1 MTRLLL
7 GAALIMF
14 AALSAGAQTETADEP
29 APASSPSTTSVE
41 DLIRDNPE
49 FSALS
54 IPEMSDLVTIWG
66 HTVIPTPVENLSVEV
81 RTPAGLRYSIVG
93 DQCEADRCDIYQMM
107 TFFPAPEG
115 FTSEQANQLNL
126 TMAHGTVSFIDN
138 NILYTRS
145 VLFAGGTRMANFLI
159 EVDLFLKS
167 TDAIYRQ
174 VQPAPLE

>member
-1 MTRLLL
+1 MRRFLL
-7 GAALIMF
+7 GAALMMF
-14 AALSAGAQTETADEP
+14 AAVNAGAQTQTDAEP
-29 APASSPSTTSVE
+29 TPDSAPSTTSVD
-41 DLIRDNPE
+41 DLIRDNAE
-49 FSALS
+49 FSALTIGELS
-54 IPEMSDLVTIWG
+54 ALVTIWG
-66 HTVIPTPVENLSVEV
+66 HSVIPTPVENLSVEV

-115 FTSEQANQLNL
+115 FSAADANQLNL

-174 VQPAPLE
+174 VQPAPPE